1 MKFLGD
7 RGGIGGSVAA
17 LCLPSAA
24 AIVLG
29 CAFLAS
35 GVPRISAAE
44 RERVE
49 AATEKAAMDLRDDPS
64 DASFV
69 WVRSKGTVAG
79 AAPDGMSFP
88 PDMTWKEWDPET
100 GTKRKDMWGW
110 RESAKGRFVWTRG
123 SRPGDTDTVYGIDTG
138 IAVRDWALVFRIF
151 VPLSMAI
158 LAWTT
163 VKAILFLA
171 GYAKARD
178 DFLAAAAHDLTTPL
192 AAMRLMIG
200 RDDRAAARLNERML
214 RIVSNIKDFLRLGG
228 KRPAP
233 AAERVDLV
241 KAFREAYA
249 LFRDEYR
256 DLRDGEDVRIAE
268 GSPASLVAT
277 GDAAMVVQTMW
288 NILGNDLKYAAPYG
302 KVSVSFSAEGGMAKA
317 AFIDE
322 GPGMD
327 GRDMKRAF
335 DRYYRAKRVLKSGK
349 GGFGIGLCAAKESA
363 EAMGGSL
370 EVAAN
375 SPRGCVF
382 TLSLP
387 LASANMV
394 E

>member
-1 MKFLGD
+1 MKIFGES
-7 RGGIGGSVAA
+7 GGIGKSVAA

-24 AIVLG
+24 AIATGV
-29 CAFLAS
+29 AFLAA

-64 DASFV
+64 AAEFV
-69 WVRSKGTVAG
+69 WTRSKGIVSG
-79 AAPDGMSFP
+79 AAPEGMSFP
-88 PDMTWKEWDPET
+88 ADMTWKEWNPET

-110 RESAKGRFVWTRG
+110 RKSAKGRLVWTRG
-123 SRPGDTDTVYGIDTG
+123 ARADDSDSVYGFDTE
-138 IAVRDWALVFRIF
+138 IEERDWALAFFVF
-151 VPLSMAI
+151 VPLSMAV

-163 VKAILFLA
+163 AKAVLFLA
-171 GYAKARD
+171 GYAKTRD

-192 AAMRLMIG
+192 AAMRLAIG
-200 RDDRAAARLNERML
+200 RDDRMAKRLDERML
-214 RIVSNIKDFLRLGG
+214 RIVSNIKDFLRMGG

-256 DLRDGEDVRIAE
+256 DLRGEDVRIAE
-268 GSPASLVAT
+268 GSPASLEAT
-277 GDAAMVVQTMW
+277 GDATMVVQTMW

-302 KVSVSFSAEGGMAKA
+302 KVSVSFRREGGMAKA

-327 GRDMKRAF
+327 RREMARAF
-335 DRYYRAKRVLKSGK
+335 DRYYRAKTVLRSGK
-349 GGFGIGLCAAKESA
+349 GGFGIGLCTAKESV
-363 EAMGGSL
+363 EAMGGRL

-387 LASANMV
+387 LAPANMV